1 MAPPFLDRLGHKGFS
16 PPPSEPSQAP
26 THDQSC
32 SPPGSPWFLFGAQN
46 LSLISHRHRWLHA
59 ACDPRG
65 TVDPGHMDL
74 ESGVEALT

>member
-32 SPPGSPWFLFGAQN
+32 SPPGSPGSFSELRTLVSFPTGTDGYMLPVTPEALWTQDTWT
-46 LSLISHRHRWLHA
+46 LSLELK
-59 ACDPRG
+59 
-65 TVDPGHMDL
+65 L
-74 ESGVEALT
+74 